1 MKERFL
7 FIHLLNEKQKK
18 FLIPLFFIIIFSTIL
33 EVLGIGILVPFFN
46 LLLNGSVNY
55 DNIFVQ
61 DLIEKFGYRNLIYF
75 LIFFIFFLYT
85 FKAFFLTF
93 ASFKQLKFLE
103 QINVSI
109 SKNLLKI
116 YVNKPFSFYL
126 DINTNYL
133 THMINEVNALSL
145 HIRSQFILFT
155 ESIIFTS
162 IMS

>member
-61 DLIEKFGYRNLIYF
+61 DLIEK
-75 LIFFIFFLYT
+75 
-85 FKAFFLTF
+85 
-93 ASFKQLKFLE
+93 
-103 QINVSI
+103 
-109 SKNLLKI
+109 
-116 YVNKPFSFYL
+116 
-126 DINTNYL
+126 
-133 THMINEVNALSL
+133 
-145 HIRSQFILFT
+145 
-155 ESIIFTS
+155 
-162 IMS
+162 